1 MELDIET
8 AAMVA
13 DEELAAVLGPP
24 LMLHHDQ
31 QQPAQQ
37 AATLLPRLESLAP
50 AEAEAL
56 QWAYAARRRL
66 TARMREQDEAF
77 ALPEWPDDLCE
88 QDSRDQALAAYLAQL
103 EVATLHAQHAAL
115 TALELT
121 LRTMPAAMRA
131 RRDFQADMRRAGT
144 PAPID
149 IEQHARGL
157 AEQTLAP
164 LLERLKRAA
173 QAKAEAEAAIVEQ
186 PQQGFARCLCEA
198 PAIEGGHWHAA
209 TLADE
214 SNGLPAPAGVCTF
227 PCLFVAALEA
237 EPRNAPERGLCDYE
251 RRRLQWFFAARQ
263 RLVARMQANGLPV
276 VAVEPLLE
284 RPKRRRW
291 ADQEGNPRLF
301 QCLYAELTLLYALA
315 RAVHSHTLLH
325 GASAAAAATAWTG
338 FHAVRLCFC
347 CCFLLWLSDR
357 CCRTWP
363 ATMPRSTAGSR
374 TCRCCSR
381 RSRAWRPP

>member
-24 LMLHHDQ
+24 LLLHHDQ
-31 QQPAQQ
+31 QQPARQQ

-88 QDSRDQALAAYLAQL
+88 QEDSRDQALAAYLAQL

-149 IEQHARGL
+149 IEQHARAL

-173 QAKAEAEAAIVEQ
+173 AQAEAEAAIVEEQ
-186 PQQGFARCLCEA
+186 PQQSAFARCLCEA

-284 RPKRRRW
+284 RRRGAPRRW

-301 QCLYAELTLLYALA
+301 QCQCLYAELTLLYALA

-347 CCFLLWLSDR
+347 CCFLL
-357 CCRTWP
+357 
-363 ATMPRSTAGSR
+363 
-374 TCRCCSR
+374 
-381 RSRAWRPP
+381 